1 MRPRFWE
8 LPLRDLTPP
17 EWEALCDGCG
27 KCCLNKLEFEDTDEL
42 AFTRVACRLLD
53 GQTCRC
59 TRYETRHR
67 YVPECVSLTPEKIA
81 GISYWLPATCAYRLR
96 HEGRALPDW
105 HYLVS
110 GDAEAVH
117 KAGAS
122 VRGWTLS
129 EAEIPEEDWE
139 DYIIEDLS

>member
-1 MRPRFWE
+1 M
-8 LPLRDLTPP
+8 
-17 EWEALCDGCG
+17 
-27 KCCLNKLEFEDTDEL
+27 
-42 AFTRVACRLLD
+42 
-53 GQTCRC
+53 
-59 TRYETRHR
+59 
-67 YVPECVSLTPEKIA
+67 PECVSLTPEKIKD
-81 GISYWLPATCAYRLR
+81 ISYWLPATCAYRLR

-110 GDAEAVH
+110 GDPEAVH